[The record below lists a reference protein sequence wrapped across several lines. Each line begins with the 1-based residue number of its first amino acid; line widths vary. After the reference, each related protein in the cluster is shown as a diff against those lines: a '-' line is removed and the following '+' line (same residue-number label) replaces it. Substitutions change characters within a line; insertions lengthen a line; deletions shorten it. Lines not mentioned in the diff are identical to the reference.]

1 MNNEI
6 NNNKIVNT
14 ICSVGHSLID
24 QNFDYKSLIRYVD
37 DRPGHDFRYAMD
49 TRKINNSIGW
59 MSKINFDEGI
69 TATFDWY
76 LNNMSWVE
84 SCLEKDNVLKRQG
97 VL

>member
-1 MNNEI
+1 
-6 NNNKIVNT
+6 
-14 ICSVGHSLID
+14 
-24 QNFDYKSLIRYVD
+24 
-37 DRPGHDFRYAMD
+37 MD

>member
-1 MNNEI
+1 
-6 NNNKIVNT
+6 
-14 ICSVGHSLID
+14 
-24 QNFDYKSLIRYVD
+24 
-37 DRPGHDFRYAMD
+37 MD

-76 LNNMSWVE
+76 LNNTSWVE